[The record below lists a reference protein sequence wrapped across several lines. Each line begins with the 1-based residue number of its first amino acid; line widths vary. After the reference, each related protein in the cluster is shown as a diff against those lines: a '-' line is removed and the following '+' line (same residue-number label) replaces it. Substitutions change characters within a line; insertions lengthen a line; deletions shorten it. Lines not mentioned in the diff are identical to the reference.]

1 MTPNPNTQPISI
13 EEFFDR
19 INNNVYQIKG
29 YYSIYITP
37 KGKILDCCYP
47 QQLGHNELSTII
59 YENLDALPK
68 QTFDSCLRGLTI
80 PFKEVPY
87 YLEDYHKLFE
97 VQYESQKLYCTIDK
111 VLLGTEDRICQDM
124 GFVKVS
130 INYKLK
136 TFEVVVPN
144 SIFEKNVTAYQ
155 KEVIENLSEFF
166 NLDIVSKLK
175 AEQKENARIA
185 ALIQQ
190 TLNKINI
197 SKNSH

>member
-1 MTPNPNTQPISI
+1 MI
-13 EEFFDR
+13 
-19 INNNVYQIKG
+19 
-29 YYSIYITP
+29 
-37 KGKILDCCYP
+37 
-47 QQLGHNELSTII
+47 
-59 YENLDALPK
+59 
-68 QTFDSCLRGLTI
+68 
-80 PFKEVPY
+80 
-87 YLEDYHKLFE
+87 
-97 VQYESQKLYCTIDK
+97 
-111 VLLGTEDRICQDM
+111 
-124 GFVKVS
+124 S